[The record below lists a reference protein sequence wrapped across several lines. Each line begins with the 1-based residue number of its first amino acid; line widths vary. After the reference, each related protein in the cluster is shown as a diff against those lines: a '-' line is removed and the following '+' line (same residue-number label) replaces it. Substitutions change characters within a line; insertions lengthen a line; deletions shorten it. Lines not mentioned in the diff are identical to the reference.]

1 MEGLIIRSRSK
12 ENLKLLSS
20 LAKKLGEAVKP
31 LSMGEM
37 EDLYLGQLMN
47 KVKTGKEVSRAAVLK
62 KLRSK

>member
-20 LAKKLGEAVKP
+20 LAKKLGEDVKP
-31 LSMGEM
+31 ISMDEM
-37 EDLYLGQLMN
+37 EDLYLGQLMK
-47 KVKTGKEVSRAAVLK
+47 KVKTGKNASQPAVLK